1 MPRPPTWQVRDEAIA
16 ARIAAEGRAK
26 RAIKAAEYDILVR
39 NANDRDAV
47 RTRLMSNLATSQQMT
62 ETSKTEQVR
71 FEPFWANAPQRHAAA
86 GHDRLSRPQ
95 PPRETGRDRCSAGWP
110 QTSPSHCGGSKRG
123 R

>member
-1 MPRPPTWQVRDEAIA
+1 MPRPPIWQVRDEAIA

-71 FEPFWANAPQRHAAA
+71 FEPF
-86 GHDRLSRPQ
+86 
-95 PPRETGRDRCSAGWP
+95 
-110 QTSPSHCGGSKRG
+110 
-123 R
+123 